1 MTKKEHTKPVGVDGS
16 LTHES
21 GPDIDERTFNR
32 YVSPKAKAAIEVDV
46 ANKFV
51 ELALA
56 TGEAASFE
64 QLPENDLDF
73 AWASGDRRAKIELT
87 ELTLA
92 TPPYRETGQSAVIQ
106 YKPWGEKFFDLV
118 QKKDSKSYREKL
130 PIDLLVYTTHY
141 AYHGNRFCVDLAAER
156 LRHYGGGAAFDR
168 VYYLSFSGEVS
179 ELYLLK
185 PYRPALAP
193 KLRREYEG
201 QWYANMDFANGTEV
215 PGGTRFE
222 VTFPP
227 RH

>member
-16 LTHES
+16 LTHKS
-21 GPDIDERTFNR
+21 GPNIDERTFNR
-32 YVSPKAKAAIEVDV
+32 YVSPKAKAEIEIDV

-51 ELALA
+51 ELASA
-56 TGEAASFE
+56 AGEAVSFE

-73 AWASGDRRAKIELT
+73 AWVSGNRRAKIELT
-87 ELTLA
+87 ELTLV
-92 TPPYRETGQSAVIQ
+92 TPPYRGDGQSAVIQ

-118 QKKDSKSYREKL
+118 QKKDNKPYRERL

-141 AYHGNRFCVDLAAER
+141 AYHGNSFCVDLAAER
-156 LRHYGGGAAFDR
+156 LRHYAGGASFDR
-168 VYYLSFSGEVS
+168 VYYLSLSGEVS
-179 ELYLLK
+179 KLYLLK
-185 PYRPALAP
+185 PYRTALAP

-201 QWYANMDFANGTEV
+201 QCYTNMDFANGTEV

-222 VTFPP
+222 VSFPL